1 MNGAQLYLG
10 AAYTYHFKCSN
21 GTHYFKTYNIGDFE
35 NTIDS
40 LRQELAKKPKEVIKE
55 VVKEVQVPA
64 KTQKIYA
71 GDSYIFF
78 AQNSAELTSEAKAVL
93 DNVEGSVDIIATASP
108 EGSADY
114 NQSLSERRAKAVAD
128 YLADGAKVAKS
139 ANVTNIKQT
148 VNGWQTSAHLYSRVN
163 GSEKEV
169 ALPSNIAGATKVT
182 VNVSAGGTVTVNKS

>member
-1 MNGAQLYLG
+1 MVSRKLLTNIRSHTIGFLYYLMAVLTAIAIPVFTSQLERSREATDLSNIR
-10 AAYTYHFKCSN
+10 AAY
-21 GTHYFKTYNIGDFE
+21 
-35 NTIDS
+35 
-40 LRQELAKKPKEVIKE
+40 
-55 VVKEVQVPA
+55 
-64 KTQKIYA
+64 
-71 GDSYIFF
+71 
-78 AQNSAELTSEAKAVL
+78 AE
-93 DNVEGSVDIIATASP
+93 
-108 EGSADY
+108 
-114 NQSLSERRAKAVAD
+114 AVAD

>member
-78 AQNSAELTSEAKAVL
+78 AKSSAELTSEAKAVL
-93 DNVEGSVDIIATASP
+93 DNVEGEVDIIATASP
-108 EGSADY
+108 EGTAEF
-114 NQSLSERRAKAVAD
+114 NQTLSEQRAKAVAD
-128 YLADGAKVAKS
+128 YLKS
-139 ANVTNIKQT
+139 R
-148 VNGWQTSAHLYSRVN
+148 G
-163 GSEKEV
+163 
-169 ALPSNIAGATKVT
+169 VT
-182 VNVSAGGTVTVNKS
+182 VNSYKGTGVKGDASARVAIIKMNQ